1 MWQYLYHGAS
11 WRRGPVTM
19 IAIAAVDTALWDIKG
34 KVAGLP
40 VSQLPGGRSRD
51 GVLVTATRAGPTPRR
66 SSTTSRASR
75 AWATSPTSPGWRA
88 QQPCPLLLTVGDVA

>member
-19 IAIAAVDTALWDIKG
+19 IAIAAVDTALWDIEG

-66 SSTTSRASR
+66 PWAS
-75 AWATSPTSPGWRA
+75 SPTSPGWRA